1 MSEAPW
7 MAVRRARAAAAP
19 RPARPR
25 PPAKRGLLKSAS
37 RGRKDVDSGGLDIVL
52 EWNFFEVEV
61 HDDAEPKS
69 PTRFQISL
77 SINIILHPF

>member
-1 MSEAPW
+1 
-7 MAVRRARAAAAP
+7 
-19 RPARPR
+19 
-25 PPAKRGLLKSAS
+25 LLKSAS